1 MTKEEILQTLQLYND
16 SNFKFDS
23 ISHKYTYGEDHY
35 ISVTQFIQKFHKP
48 FESDYWSKRKADE
61 RGISKEEILKEWK
74 DKNDRA
80 NFIGTS
86 LHNHIEDYYSKKW
99 RELPA
104 DDDVIDRINKFNIIY
119 AKHLHKLE
127 PVCFENRIFSKKWKI
142 AGMIDSIFLN
152 KNGDIVILDWKS
164 NKSFHTD
171 EDKDGR
177 WEKLLYPL
185 DFLYKNHLNEYSI
198 QISMYMMILKEIG
211 INVKG
216 GYLVHIGP
224 ESSKVYKCLNLVEQL
239 EEYLTKEYQ
248 LPKS

>member
-16 SNFKFDS
+16 SNFKFDQ

-86 LHNHIEDYYSKKW
+86 LHNHIEDYYSQKW

-152 KNGDIVILDWKS
+152 KNGDLIIIDYKT
-164 NKSFHTD
+164 NKEFTTD
-171 EDKDGR
+171 ENLKFK
-177 WEKLLYPL
+177 ENLLYPF
-185 DFLYKNHLNEYSI
+185 DFLLKTHLNEYSI

-211 INVKG
+211 INIHS
-216 GYLVHIGP
+216 GYLLYIGP
-224 ESSKVYKCLNLVEQL
+224 NEEAKIFKCLNLVEQL
-239 EEYLTKEYQ
+239 EEYLSK
-248 LPKS
+248 